1 MDKRYGITV
10 GFGDATKVTE
20 LSAALPG
27 SEVVVLGD
35 AILVGGTLRT
45 DADFENL
52 RAVVGEE
59 NYNAARIKADG
70 QSVDIAITM

>member
-35 AILVGGTLRT
+35 AILVGGTLT
-45 DADFENL
+45 ADADFERL
-52 RAVVGEE
+52 KAAVGEE
-59 NYNAARIKADG
+59 HYNAAQIKADG
-70 QSVDIAITM
+70 QSVDIAITI